1 MAFTKIAAAG
11 IGSTELVT
19 LHSLEVLNNA
29 TVGGVLTYEDV
40 TNVDSIG
47 IVTARAGVLVG
58 SGITLSKDGDI
69 FATGVTTSTTF
80 VGALTGNV
88 TGNISGG
95 TVAGSTGTFSGD
107 VNISDTIY
115 HTGDT
120 NTKIRFPA
128 ADTFTVETGG
138 TEAFRVTSD
147 GNIAINDTG
156 FASYTT
162 FSPCLAIGDSG
173 DSAPG
178 LVIRGSTSSNCDIS
192 FCDNSGAEGDEGV
205 SEGLISYDH
214 TNDALVF
221 HTADEERVRIKS
233 NGNFGINTNDPNTE
247 LEIQADTDP
256 KIRLQSKETGN
267 KRLELYVDGGEAV
280 GTIAADQSSSKLAF
294 RTAGTER
301 VRINATGQVG
311 IGTDNPD
318 QKLNVV
324 DGIINV
330 GAAVTSNDTRI
341 QFTRKDTGIFSW
353 VGIPNWSPSSFY
365 IYGPKNTIPYNEVV
379 VSYGSSEFNFFT
391 GGTERMSI
399 GANGHLTFQDGKRCA
414 FNVKGSN
421 MSRTNADNFKAEF
434 NNDTSSGCFDS
445 GGNFNTSSHEFEA
458 PVSGYYFFHTTV
470 RLDGWS
476 SGYIRMGILSTS
488 YHEGTTW
495 WSIPSTGHVIKYSG
509 DSNIDEMTTSTTM
522 YLPATHKAYV
532 YFVVQSETS
541 MTVMLGES
549 SFSGHLIG

>member
-58 SGITLSKDGDI
+58 SGITLSKDGDG
-69 FATGVTTSTTF
+69 FFTGIVTASSF
-80 VGALTGNV
+80 VGNV
-88 TGNISGG
+88 GG
-95 TVAGSTGTFSGD
+95 TPTFSGD
-107 VNISDTIY
+107 ITIPDKII
-115 HTGDT
+115 HSGDT
-120 NTKIRFPA
+120 NTAIRFPD
-128 ADTFTVETGG
+128 ADTFSVETGG
-138 TEAFRVTSD
+138 TEAFRITSA
-147 GNIAINDTG
+147 GKVGINEDSPDQILHLKDSNPFLELEGTAGSSGDTG
-156 FASYTT
+156 IFLNANGNHWLVRADNNGSANT
-162 FSPCLAIGDSG
+162 FSIKSG
-173 DSAPG
+173 D
-178 LVIRGSTSSNCDIS
+178 TSSS
-192 FCDNSGAEGDEGV
+192 THRL
-205 SEGLISYDH
+205 LI
-214 TNDALVF
+214 N
-221 HTADEERVRIKS
+221 S
-233 NGNFGINTNDPNTE
+233 NGNVGIATDDPNTE
-247 LEIQADTDP
+247 LEIQSATDP
-256 KIRLQSKETGN
+256 KIRLQSQESGN
-267 KRLELYVDGGEAV
+267 KRLDLYVDGGEAV
-280 GTIAADQSSSKLAF
+280 GTIAADQSSSQLAF

-311 IGTDNPD
+311 VGTDNPD

-365 IYGPKNTIPYNEVV
+365 IYGPKNTSPFNEVV

-391 GGTERMSI
+391 SGTERMSI

-421 MSRTNADNFKAEF
+421 MSRTNADNFRAEF
-434 NNDTSSGCFDS
+434 NNDTSTGCYDS
-445 GGNFNTSSHEFEA
+445 GGNFDTSSSEFEA

-488 YHEGTTW
+488 YNESTTW
-495 WSIPSTGHVIKYSG
+495 WSIPSTGHTIKYSG

-522 YLPATHKAYV
+522 YVPATHKVYV